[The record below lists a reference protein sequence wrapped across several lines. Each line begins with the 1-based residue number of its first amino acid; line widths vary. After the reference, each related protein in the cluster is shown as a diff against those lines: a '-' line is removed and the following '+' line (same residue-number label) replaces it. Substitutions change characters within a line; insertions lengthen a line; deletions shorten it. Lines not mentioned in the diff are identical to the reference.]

1 MELDRSQITQMSLNG
16 SLRKSLSN
24 ASSYYQ
30 EISNNIN
37 VNSFNFPSSN
47 SLRGRYGSFNELIN
61 VKISSSFEP
70 NSEKNPK
77 SNNQRNNED
86 LYEIAE
92 NSAEITDIASSRIDS
107 DLSTLNNLKDSLEYN
122 NNTDL
127 NTNCNKINFDNL
139 NNNIKI
145 NNNNN
150 NSDLNNSN
158 LLINLSSGHN
168 SLLLNSDIKTETDN
182 LNFAKKL
189 DTYDTLFNSL
199 LNWDN
204 FNYRFEELEDKN
216 NYIRKDNQNYRNLVS
231 NNAELNN
238 FDDIIRG
245 DNNGNSNNKT
255 LKTVDVLTRE
265 FMNRKMKTLPL
276 NKKDMKDSKLSSLKK
291 IMQSQQKNNY

>member
-107 DLSTLNNLKDSLEYN
+107 DLSTLNNLKDSLENN

-199 LNWDN
+199 PNWDN